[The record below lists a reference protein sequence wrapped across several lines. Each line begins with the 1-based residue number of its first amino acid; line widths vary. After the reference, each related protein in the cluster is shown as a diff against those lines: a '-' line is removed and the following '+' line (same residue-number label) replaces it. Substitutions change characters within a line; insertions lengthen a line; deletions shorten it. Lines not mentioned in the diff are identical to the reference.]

1 MITRP
6 DPVTAGVRIN
16 KLGPFVQD
24 SQPGRATGG
33 AATLATVLLTVRQ
46 FTAAA
51 LPIALGATMM
61 WAGVLTL
68 LVTTR
73 ASGQELNKELNE
85 AIVKIPKKDF
95 LFTVQLETTIYTPD
109 GEGPFPVVVINH
121 GKAIGNPRFQERY
134 RPLFAVRYFMQRGY
148 LVAVPMRQGFSKSTG
163 NYIGAGC
170 NVESNGRVQA
180 EDVQAVLDY
189 LVAQPHVD
197 KDNILVM
204 GQSHGGWTTLAFGAL
219 NYPGVKGLVNFAGG
233 LKQDQ
238 CAGWEGTLA
247 RAAGSYGE
255 ETKLPSLWF
264 YGDNDS
270 FFDPYTFRRMHETY
284 ASNRGKATLV
294 AFGNFGTDA
303 HGMFGSR
310 AGQAIWQPEVSKFMQ
325 RLGLP
330 HQIVRQQYA
339 VAPPMAAPPRTD
351 FAALDKVEAVP
362 YLKDKGREGYAIFL
376 TRNFSRAFAIAP
388 NGAWGFGSGGDDP
401 LKRALDNC
409 NKIGKGACR
418 LYAVDDA
425 VVWKE

>member
-1 MITRP
+1 M
-6 DPVTAGVRIN
+6 RIK
-16 KLGPFVQD
+16 KLGPVVQD
-24 SQPGRATGG
+24 YQPGRPTGG
-33 AATLATVLLTVRQ
+33 AVTLATVLLRVRQ
-46 FTAAA
+46 YAAAA

-61 WAGVLTL
+61 WAGVVTL

-85 AIVKIPKKDF
+85 AVVMIPKKGF
-95 LFTVQLETTIYTPD
+95 LFTVQIETTIYTPE

-121 GKAIGNPRFQERY
+121 GKALGDTRFQERY

-163 NYIGAGC
+163 HYIGAGC

-180 EDVQAVLDY
+180 EDVQTVLDY
-189 LVAQPHVD
+189 LVAQPQVD
-197 KDNILVM
+197 KNNILVM

-219 NYPGVKGLVNFAGG
+219 NYPGVRGLVNFAGG
-233 LKQDQ
+233 LKQEQ

-270 FFDPYTFRRMHETY
+270 YFSPHTFRQMHETY
-284 ASNRGKATLV
+284 ASNRGRATLV

-303 HGMFGSR
+303 HRMFASR
-310 AGQAIWQPEVSKFMQ
+310 NGQAIWQPEVSRFLQ
-325 RLGLP
+325 QLGLP
-330 HQIVRQQYA
+330 HQIVRRQYA
-339 VAPPMAAPPRTD
+339 GAPSMAAPPRTD

-362 YLKDKGREGYAIFL
+362 YLKDKGREGFAVFL
-376 TRNFSRAFAIAP
+376 TKDFSRAFAIAP
-388 NGAWGFGSGGDDP
+388 NGAWGWGSGGDDP

-409 NKIGKGACR
+409 NRNGKGACR
-418 LYAVDDA
+418 FYAVDDA